1 MNPPLLTVTVDG
13 PPSSGRSLLMLEIVK
28 LLEDKG
34 LVVWVAESEHE
45 IKLESPSYLETI
57 TK

>member
-34 LVVWVAESEHE
+34 LVVWVAEAEHE
-45 IKLESPSYLETI
+45 LKLESPSYLETI